1 MSLFLIVA
9 SPPQTGGASSG
20 LQSIALNRSLPAGG
34 CCPGSSDARKIA
46 TTSALLIVPLPN
58 SPASA
63 VSPSPFWSVL
73 VGTTSHTRNLRP
85 TVSFPSGPGAS
96 GTSVEPSLVPEG
108 AMIRS
113 RYIWSPCAVAGTG
126 TESVPSNRVAV
137 RCGLKGENQPT
148 SSVAKP
154 SFVFWLGGGRLGS
167 WTKPTE
173 VASGGAV
180 AMGSTVA
187 LNWSVAT
194 STPAAKRRVTLQV
207 AVAPGPAAQ
216 SVTCRVDP
224 GGIVVDVGGA
234 VGAAHRA
241 HVEDRVEVRAGPA
254 GLNRRHSRTGRR
266 PLEDPLGSGRL
277 GAGARGLQGAGPA
290 RRPGEGASGRGDDVA
305 GEAAAPARQ
314 GKGSPTIREGDDPA
328 RVIVDLQIEPGDVG
342 HPRIASRGRPVAA

>member
-154 SFVFWLGGGRLGS
+154 SFVFWLGGGR
-167 WTKPTE
+167 
-173 VASGGAV
+173 VAEPV
-180 AMGSTVA
+180 
-187 LNWSVAT
+187 LFF
-194 STPAAKRRVTLQV
+194 AA
-207 AVAPGPAAQ
+207 
-216 SVTCRVDP
+216 
-224 GGIVVDVGGA
+224 
-234 VGAAHRA
+234 
-241 HVEDRVEVRAGPA
+241 
-254 GLNRRHSRTGRR
+254 
-266 PLEDPLGSGRL
+266 
-277 GAGARGLQGAGPA
+277 
-290 RRPGEGASGRGDDVA
+290 
-305 GEAAAPARQ
+305 
-314 GKGSPTIREGDDPA
+314 
-328 RVIVDLQIEPGDVG
+328 
-342 HPRIASRGRPVAA
+342 